1 MRVLMRPAGPAD
13 PIEGDAPSG
22 RSALMLQHQRH
33 REYASKARQAGIIA
47 MLKPMLWYYGEHWSL
62 NIHED
67 AVAEINAIGDRDS
80 EFARSK
86 GYLMKTHPR

>member
-1 MRVLMRPAGPAD
+1 MHANVITLEWKQKCVTLILNSWMRILMRPAGPAD

-47 MLKPMLWYYGEHWSL
+47 MLKPMLWYYGEH
-62 NIHED
+62 
-67 AVAEINAIGDRDS
+67 
-80 EFARSK
+80 
-86 GYLMKTHPR
+86 

>member
-1 MRVLMRPAGPAD
+1 MRPAGPAD

-47 MLKPMLWYYGEHWSL
+47 MLKPMLWYYGEH
-62 NIHED
+62 
-67 AVAEINAIGDRDS
+67 
-80 EFARSK
+80 
-86 GYLMKTHPR
+86 